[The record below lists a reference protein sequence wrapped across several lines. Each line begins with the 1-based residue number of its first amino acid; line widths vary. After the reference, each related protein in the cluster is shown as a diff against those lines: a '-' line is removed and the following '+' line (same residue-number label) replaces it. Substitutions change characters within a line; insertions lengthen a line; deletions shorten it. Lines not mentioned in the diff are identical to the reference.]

1 MHLLAFATDYDGTL
15 AHHGVVAP
23 STIAAL
29 KRVKQTG
36 RKILLVTGREMD
48 DLVRVFPETAMFDL
62 VIAENGAVLFEPS
75 SGLVKLLC
83 DAPPPAFIERL
94 RARGVPMSVGRVICS
109 TVEPHEHAVLDAIR
123 DEGLELQVI
132 FNKGSAMVL
141 PTGVNKA
148 TGLLA
153 ACAHLGISHHNVVG
167 IGDAENDHVFITR
180 CEIGVAVE
188 NALPAL
194 KGVADYVTEG
204 RAGAGVERFID
215 EHLLDDGRR
224 LAPRIARHAI
234 TIGSDTDRPDHV
246 VTVPAHHQRLLVAGQ
261 IPAARNELV
270 SALTAAVTER
280 EYQILLIDTDGPLTE
295 IAHKAGM
302 VIVRAQRGSSAAEEI
317 ASVFSRPG
325 VSALL
330 ETSWLDGPARVTL
343 VHEVIETVRRMQRD
357 RGAPHWLVI
366 QDARRV
372 IPAVG
377 PEYIQH
383 LLSMDA
389 SIAFATAY
397 PNDLNLQMLERID
410 HVLASDD
417 IAANNA
423 LAALWKARRVPQ
435 RRGVELRTGGAH
447 HLAIAL
453 DDEANARVTRFHP
466 APIWK

>member
-1 MHLLAFATDYDGTL
+1 MHFLAFATDYDGTL

-23 STIAAL
+23 STLEVL
-29 KRVKQTG
+29 KRVKATG

-75 SGLVKLLC
+75 TGLVKTLC
-83 DAPPPAFIERL
+83 EPPPPAFIEEL
-94 RARGVPMSVGRVICS
+94 RAKGVPMSVGRVICS

-123 DEGLELQVI
+123 EQGLELQVI

-141 PTGVNKA
+141 PTGINKA
-148 TGLLA
+148 TGLVA
-153 ACAHLGISHHNVVG
+153 ACAHLGLSHHNVVG

-204 RAGAGVERFID
+204 RAGEGVERFLE
-215 EHLLDDGRR
+215 EHLLEDCRR

-234 TIGSDTDRPDHV
+234 NLGADVDRPDHSV
-246 VTVPAHHQRLLVAGQ
+246 SVPVHHQRVLVAGQ
-261 IPAARNELV
+261 MPTARHALV
-270 SALTAAVTER
+270 SALTGSVMER
-280 EYQILLIDTDGPLTE
+280 DYQILVIDTEGPLTDV
-295 IAHKAGM
+295 AQRAGL
-302 VIVRAQRGSSAAEEI
+302 VVVRAQRGSSAAEEI

-325 VSALL
+325 TSALL
-330 ETSWLDGPARVTL
+330 ETSWLDGAARVTM
-343 VHEVIETVRRMQRD
+343 VNEVIEAVRGMQHS
-357 RGAPHWLVI
+357 RGAPHWILVH
-366 QDARRV
+366 DARRV

-377 PEYIQH
+377 PEYIQR

-389 SIAFATAY
+389 SIALSTAY
-397 PNDLNLQMLERID
+397 PNDLNLQMLARVDRI
-410 HVLASDD
+410 LAADD

-423 LAALWKARRVPQ
+423 LAGIWKARHITPG
-435 RRGVELRTGGAH
+435 RGVELRTGGDH
-447 HLAIAL
+447 HLSIVVDA
-453 DDEANARVTRFHP
+453 EGNARTTRFHP